1 MVVLSYLVIESCVKS
16 GNLAKGLT
24 ATSRNK
30 IMFEY
35 HEGTESAKMAE
46 YLSLTDKLCSHLSGP
61 SLQPMLA
68 RIVKHLFSVILF
80 VRYTTLCITL

>member
-35 HEGTESAKMAE
+35 HEDTESAKMAE
-46 YLSLTDKLCSHLSGP
+46 YRSGQTSSLLTCPDQACS
-61 SLQPMLA
+61 Q
-68 RIVKHLFSVILF
+68 
-80 VRYTTLCITL
+80 C